1 MTIPPPTL
9 PPKDMLRE
17 RASVER
23 VSEIRDIMDGLASST
38 RAGD

>member
-1 MTIPPPTL
+1 MTIPAPTL

-17 RASVER
+17 RSFVDR
-23 VSEIRDIMDGLASST
+23 VSEIRDVMDGLASST